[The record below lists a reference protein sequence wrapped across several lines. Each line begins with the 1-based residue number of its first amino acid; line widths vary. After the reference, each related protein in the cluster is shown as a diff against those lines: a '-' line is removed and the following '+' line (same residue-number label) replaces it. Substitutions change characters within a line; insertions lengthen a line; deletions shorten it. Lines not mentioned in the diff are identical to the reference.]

1 MGRCSKAKVRF
12 ARSTSQMSCNS
23 TGDAVSPPTPT
34 VIGTVG
40 VDLVDRPRLSPGRH
54 IDDRGCFREILRE
67 GRLHYIGVTR
77 HVIPSD
83 PWCWLLPSRG
93 QLSARRRSTEAF
105 RISMITRTPSSYC
118 EQSSRNTDETTCN
131 DVAEKMDIHCHE
143 SDIGSDNANCP

>member
-1 MGRCSKAKVRF
+1 MPAFGLYVVQFGGPRCAPTGAPEICIMVQ
-12 ARSTSQMSCNS
+12 TSVPM
-23 TGDAVSPPTPT
+23 
-34 VIGTVG
+34 G

-54 IDDRGCFREILRE
+54 IDDPGCFREILRE
-67 GRLHYIGVTR
+67 GRLRYIGVTR

-93 QLSARRRSTEAF
+93 QLSARRRSTEGF

-118 EQSSRNTDETTCN
+118 EQSSRNTDETACN

-143 SDIGSDNANCP
+143 SDIGRDNANCP